1 MKGESKMPSI
11 VNAIV
16 NAILGI
22 FSIVRGMFKRKTA
35 KIGGGIILAILVFI
49 LVGRLLI
56 PYSPTA
62 TNFVPNSPPSQAHPF
77 GTDTQGHDVL
87 SQVIYGAYPS
97 MIVGIL
103 AAIGAVSFGT
113 IVGIC
118 AGYFRRLE
126 PLLTGSADVV
136 LTFPPLPLM
145 VLLGSLYPATEEL
158 VTIVLIVVLWPV
170 SARSIRSQVLSIKD
184 RPYVESG
191 RISGMSRAQILH
203 KVIFPEIAPIAIA
216 YFVLT
221 VAAAIVLVTAL
232 QFLGVGNPDVVS
244 WGSIL
249 YWAQQFAFYNG
260 DWWWILAPGL
270 MITIVALA
278 FAVLGFSIEE
288 VMDPRL
294 RAF

>member
-1 MKGESKMPSI
+1 MSSRFGVVYPT
-11 VNAIV
+11 
-16 NAILGI
+16 LL
-22 FSIVRGMFKRKTA
+22 RMFKKRTA
-35 KIGGGIILAILVFI
+35 KVGGGIIVAVLFFI
-49 LVGRLLI
+49 LVGPFLI

-62 TNFVPNSPPSQAHPF
+62 TNFVQNLPPSQTHPF

-97 MIVGIL
+97 MIVGIV
-103 AAIGAVSFGT
+103 AAIGAVALGT
-113 IVGIC
+113 LVGIA

-145 VLLGSLYPATEEL
+145 VLLGSLYPATTAL
-158 VTIVLIVVLWPV
+158 IILVLIVVLWPV
-170 SARSIRSQVLSIKD
+170 SARSIRSQVLSIKE

-191 RISGMSRAQILH
+191 RISGMSSGQILR

-221 VAAAIVLVTAL
+221 VSAAIVLVTAL
-232 QFLGVGNPDVVS
+232 QFLGVGNPDNVS

-260 DWWWILAPGL
+260 DWWWILAPGF

-278 FAVLGFSIEE
+278 FALLGFSIEE